1 MVFTNTILKCIDNSG
16 ALTVKCLRVLGKSSL
31 AKGFPGDFVIVSIK
45 TYKPHKKVKKGE
57 IYKGVLA
64 RVKYKIIRHSNVN
77 IRCSSNAV
85 ILLNKRE
92 LPLGSRVLEPVMRE
106 MRKKKHFKLL
116 SMLLMLYKCF

>member
-31 AKGFPGDFVIVSIK
+31 CKGFPGDFVIVSIK
-45 TYKPHKKVKKGE
+45 THKPNKKVKKGE
-57 IYKGVLA
+57 IYKGVLT

-92 LPLGSRVLEPVMRE
+92 LPLGSRVLEPLCVRCE
-106 MRKKKHFKLL
+106 KKNIINF
-116 SMLLMLYKCF
+116 